1 MRIAGRLAL
10 QTPSGLGESPCE
22 GSRLKS
28 GILSFHGCD
37 IVVSSIDESG
47 FEAKL
52 AIALQKGA
60 LVRLRL
66 PGAGAMLATVVS
78 CRKGVIKAEFV
89 NPVSA
94 ARLGKTLGM
103 SRINGLQAAFA

>member
-10 QTPSGLGESPCE
+10 QTPSGIGAAPCD

-28 GILSFHGCD
+28 DILSFHGCD
-37 IVVSSIDESG
+37 VVVSDISESG
-47 FEAKL
+47 FEASL
-52 AIALQKGA
+52 AIPLEKGA

-66 PGAGAMLATVVS
+66 PGAGAMLAKVVS
-78 CRKGVIKAEFV
+78 SRKGLIKAEFV

-103 SRINGLQAAFA
+103 SRLMPQAAFA

>member
-1 MRIAGRLAL
+1 V
-10 QTPSGLGESPCE
+10 
-22 GSRLKS
+22 S
-28 GILSFHGCD
+28 GISEF
-37 IVVSSIDESG
+37 G

-52 AIALQKGA
+52 SIPLEAGA

-66 PGAGAMLATVVS
+66 PGSGAMLAKVAS
-78 CRKGVIKAEFV
+78 CQKGLLKAEFV

-103 SRINGLQAAFA
+103 SRLEPQAAFA